1 MLFSLV
7 LALITIVLLASG
19 LEDCRT
25 ANLKFAMFLVFLI
38 YSTVFIMMLMQFIG
52 LVSCLK
58 TIPRFL
64 MAFYFSLVAVMFFVQ
79 MILFQGENCSTDAPV
94 LFFWL
99 VVQIAI
105 FYFIVAYGLA
115 VWGSYICW
123 QAES

>member
-1 MLFSLV
+1 
-7 LALITIVLLASG
+7 LALVTIVLLASG

-25 ANLKFAMFLVFLI
+25 ANLRFAMFLVFLI

-58 TIPRFL
+58 TIPRAL
-64 MAFYFSLVAVMFFVQ
+64 MTFYFSLVAVMFFVQ
-79 MILFQGENCSTDAPV
+79 MILFQGENCSTDSPV
-94 LFFWL
+94 FFFWL
-99 VVQIAI
+99 VIQIAI

-123 QAES
+123 QAENHD